1 MRSRR
6 QKSSRFTVALDEGV
20 ALSRHRTDFLPDGSY
35 LFQDHLQGDGSVN
48 ATVITCAAWL
58 CELYRLTRGEV
69 SFVSGEKRLYAST
82 RSFGVL
88 YPPLTMTKLFFKRA
102 RGRLI
107 GIASTHSLP
116 STFIGRPI
124 LFETDFAGIP
134 SGVEQVFEIIA
145 AATNRQD
152 VSPYPAA
159 SLLSLKAKR
168 LIDEHYLDYPSIGRI
183 AKRLGVTP
191 EHLSRQFKNDF
202 ELSPSAYLH
211 QLRLADAPLRLAR
224 GEDIIKVSENVGY
237 NDLSRFYKQFRKSTR
252 TSPGVCRSVVKPRP
266 A

>member
-1 MRSRR
+1 MKSRR
-6 QKSSRFTVALDEGV
+6 QKSSTFTVALDDGV
-20 ALSRHRTDFLPDGSY
+20 ALSRHRADFLPDGSY
-35 LFQDHLQGDGSVN
+35 LFQDQLHGDGCVN

-69 SFVSGEKRLYAST
+69 SFVSGEKQLCPST

-88 YPPLTMTKLFFKRA
+88 YPPFTLTKLCFKSA
-102 RGRLI
+102 HGKLV

-116 STFIGRPI
+116 SAFIGRPI
-124 LFETDFAGIP
+124 LFETDFAEIP
-134 SGVEQVFEIIA
+134 SGVEQVFEVIA
-145 AATNRQD
+145 AATNPQD
-152 VSPYPAA
+152 VSAYPTA
-159 SLLSLKAKR
+159 SLLSVKAKR

-237 NDLSRFYKQFRKSTR
+237 NDLSRFYKQFRKATS
-252 TSPGVCRSVVKPRP
+252 TSPGACRSVVKPRP